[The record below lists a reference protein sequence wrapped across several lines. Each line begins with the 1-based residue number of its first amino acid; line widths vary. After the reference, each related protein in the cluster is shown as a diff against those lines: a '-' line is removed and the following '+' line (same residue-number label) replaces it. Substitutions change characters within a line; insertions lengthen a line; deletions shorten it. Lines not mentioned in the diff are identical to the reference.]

1 MKILKIKLVNFQ
13 SYKNEEFQMN
23 DVMVIL
29 RENGAGKSAFLK
41 ALNFALCGEG
51 CDDGEIMQ
59 GEKEMSVSI
68 LFENGL
74 TVERKGKE
82 GTGRLSTAWDTKR
95 PRRVPRMRSMQRLR
109 RCAIPGCHPSR

>member
-74 TVERKGKE
+74 TVERK
-82 GTGRLSTAWDTKR
+82 RKR
-95 PRRVPRMRSMQRLR
+95 GDRTIMMENPKKVFSVKNL
-109 RCAIPGCHPSR
+109 